1 MATKQTTQAAP
12 KPEAAKPLRFVGDS
26 EEARRIQSLVYDR
39 LSSIME
45 RFGQSL
51 TTTEAR
57 TLQYVMSERIVEDDS
72 DGEPSE

>member
-1 MATKQTTQAAP
+1 MAAKPTAQPAQKQ
-12 KPEAAKPLRFVGDS
+12 EAAKPLRFIGNT

-45 RFGQSL
+45 RFGQNL

-57 TLQYVMSERIVEDDS
+57 TLQYVMSERIIEDDS
-72 DGEPSE
+72 EGEPSE

>member
-1 MATKQTTQAAP
+1 MATKPTAQPAQ
-12 KPEAAKPLRFVGDS
+12 KQEAAKPLRFIGNT

-51 TTTEAR
+51 TVTEAR
-57 TLQYVMSERIVEDDS
+57 TLQYVMSERIVEDES
-72 DGEPSE
+72 EGVSGE